1 MSHWRRNYPPARALH
16 RAARRPVYR
25 QQRIIN
31 GTITALAIFCW
42 VALILT
48 WLALALTFMAPAR
61 AHHSEQHNWLLTW
74 IASSCCVTNDCC
86 FEIAERDVV
95 DLGNN
100 KLRIVASGQVV
111 ERKGFSPDGKFY
123 RCACDQIDGKWV
135 VHPTANT
142 RCLFTPLQ
150 GS

>member
-1 MSHWRRNYPPARALH
+1 MSHWRQHWRVAPARAFH
-16 RAARRPVYR
+16 RAARRPAYLR
-25 QQRIIN
+25 PRLLDC
-31 GTITALAIFCW
+31 AA
-42 VALILT
+42 VAL
-48 WLALALTFMAPAR
+48 WLGIIAAWLFLAMTFMAR
-61 AHHSEQHNWLLTW
+61 AHHSEHHNWLLSW

-111 ERKGFSPDGKFY
+111 ERKGFSPDGKYY
-123 RCACDQIDGKWV
+123 RCACDLNDGKWV
-135 VHPTANT
+135 VHPTAHT
-142 RCLFTPLQ
+142 RCLFTPMQ